1 MNSRNELITINTQY
15 LPDLKKSDVK
25 EIFKVS
31 KDKLPELG
39 LLSKTNGSGLYK
51 CVFPNGVSGALAEAK
66 DDTGKLGAIIGKD
79 GIAGQARWVEQ
90 SVDPTMMF
98 AAAALHNIEEKLDEL
113 IEVTKDMFEFEQ
125 IKEESQLYGDVEFLV
140 QTLRDY
146 QFNAGNH
153 LWLNSKTAAVVE
165 CQRKSFAFIK
175 EYKELAHNATKD
187 AGLLD
192 DLMHTDDKASD
203 KVDKAIRYLEN
214 YQKAVFLF
222 SFSEYVHTL
231 VTESYDENYLLNV
244 QNDIERLSSEY
255 RDVFSEVSY
264 KLENYAKKSLDLKAI
279 DLAGDAAKA
288 LGNVAKR
295 TPLINKTNTGEKL
308 ISGGKSLKNHSKDSI
323 EEKIKNL
330 SKYQKA
336 PVYQFTENLQQLR
349 DMHHEQLEL
358 YSDDDYVY
366 FAEPQSNDRLYS
378 IN

>member
-1 MNSRNELITINTQY
+1 MNDKYDLITINTQY
-15 LPDLKKSDVK
+15 LPELERTDVK

-39 LLSKTNGSGLYK
+39 LLYKTNGSGLYK
-51 CVFPNGVSGALAEAK
+51 CVFPNGVSGALADAK
-66 DDTGKLGAIIGKD
+66 DGTGKLGAIMNKD

-90 SVDPTMMF
+90 SINPTMMF

-125 IKEESQLYGDVEFLV
+125 IKEESQLYGDVEFLT

-146 QFNAGNH
+146 QFNVGNH
-153 LWLNSKTAAVVE
+153 LWMNSKTTAIVE
-165 CQRKSFAFIK
+165 CQRKSFALIK
-175 EYKELAHNATKD
+175 EYKELANNASKD

-192 DLMHTDDKASD
+192 NLIHIDDKAST

-214 YQKAVFLF
+214 YQKAIFLF
-222 SFSEYVHTL
+222 AFSEYVHTL

-244 QNDIERLSSEY
+244 QNDIARLSSEY
-255 RDVFSEVSY
+255 RDIFSKVSS

-288 LGNVAKR
+288 LGDMAKR
-295 TPLINKTNTGEKL
+295 APLINKTNTGKKL
-308 ISGGKSLKNHSKDSI
+308 ISSGKSLKDHSKDSI
-323 EEKIKNL
+323 EEKIKNM

-336 PVYQFTENLQQLR
+336 PVYQFTENLHQLSE
-349 DMHHEQLEL
+349 MHHKQLEL
-358 YSDDDYVY
+358 YCDDDYVY
-366 FAEPQSNDRLYS
+366 FTDPQQEILTA
-378 IN
+378 